1 MSDAT
6 RLATDPPANEATEP
20 VASGRPTPYGPVA
33 ATLFDTAIGCCA
45 IAWSS
50 AGVIRFQLPEAS
62 PAATR
67 ARITRARAG
76 EKLHEQPPTE
86 AIAEA
91 IAGIRAHLTGELDDL
106 RWIAVDT
113 SGIPE
118 FHRAVYTVTRAID
131 PGHTLS
137 YGQVAHRVGAPGGA
151 QAVGQALGRN
161 PIPLIIPCHRVLAAD
176 HALHGFSA
184 PGGIDTKQRL
194 LTIERTPGFGEP
206 TLF

>member
-6 RLATDPPANEATEP
+6 RLTSATDRPTEAIGSTTES
-20 VASGRPTPYGPVA
+20 VASGRA
-33 ATLFDTAIGCCA
+33 AAALFDTAIGCCA
-45 IAWSS
+45 IAWSG
-50 AGVIRFQLPEAS
+50 AGVIRFQLPEAG

-67 ARITRARAG
+67 ARITRPRAG
-76 EKLHEQPPTE
+76 EKVHEEAPTAAITE
-86 AIAEA
+86 AIR
-91 IAGIRAHLTGELDDL
+91 GIRAHLAGALDDL
-106 RWIAVDT
+106 RWISVDT

-137 YGQVAHRVGAPGGA
+137 YGQVADRVGAPGGA